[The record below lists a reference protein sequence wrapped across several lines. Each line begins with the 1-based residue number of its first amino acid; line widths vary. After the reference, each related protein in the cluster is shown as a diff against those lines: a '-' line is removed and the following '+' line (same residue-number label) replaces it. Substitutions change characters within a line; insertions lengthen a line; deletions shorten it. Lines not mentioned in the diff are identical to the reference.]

1 MLRAMNRPMNL
12 VACLIIAIA
21 TMILSRPS
29 AAAPPTTRP
38 ASPWPKLTPTEQTD
52 AVEKLK
58 TFADDASKKLDH
70 HLNLFETQYFLFY
83 TDLPQREAQNWA
95 SLLDRMYMRL
105 GELFAVKKGEN
116 IWKGKGLIFV
126 FAKAADY
133 RNYERQVE
141 KTDPIFSAG
150 RCHARRD
157 GSVHIAFY
165 KQDRELSFAHILVHE
180 SVHGFIHRYRTP
192 AMVPSWANEGLAD
205 AIATELVPDPP
216 TNPSKVQVADAL
228 RKHNSELGKFFR
240 TQQIEPWQ
248 YPVAE
253 TLTQFMI
260 LQSKHNYVEFINGI
274 KDGDD
279 WETSL
284 EKNYKASLERL
295 IPAYG
300 GWVGVK
306 GLSE

>member
-1 MLRAMNRPMNL
+1 MALVVLAIL
-12 VACLIIAIA
+12 VAPCASIAA
-21 TMILSRPS
+21 
-29 AAAPPTTRP
+29 PTTRP
-38 ASPWPKLTPTEQTD
+38 ASPWPKLTPAEQAD

-58 TFADDASKKLDH
+58 AFADDASKKLDH
-70 HLNLFETQYFLFY
+70 RLALFETQYFLFY

-116 IWKGKGLIFV
+116 IWQGKGLIFV

-192 AMVPSWANEGLAD
+192 APVPSWANEGLAD

-216 TNPSKVQVADAL
+216 SNPTRPQVADAL
-228 RKHNSELGKFFR
+228 RKHNNELGKFFR
-240 TQQIEPWQ
+240 TAQIEPWQ

-260 LQSKHNYVEFINGI
+260 LQSKRNYVDFINGI
-274 KDGDD
+274 KDVQD

-284 EKNYKASLERL
+284 DKNYKAPLERL

-300 GWVGVK
+300 AWVGVK

>member
-1 MLRAMNRPMNL
+1 MQMAQCLAII
-12 VACLIIAIA
+12 VAIFLAPRV
-21 TMILSRPS
+21 SF
-29 AAAPPTTRP
+29 AAPPTTRP
-38 ASPWPKLTPTEQTD
+38 ASPWPKLTATEQAE

-58 TFADDASKKLDH
+58 AFADDASTKLDRR
-70 HLNLFETQYFLFY
+70 LSLFETQYFLFY

-105 GELFAVKKGEN
+105 AELFAVKKGEN
-116 IWKGKGLIFV
+116 IWRGKGLIFV
-126 FAKAADY
+126 FAKASDY

-150 RCHARRD
+150 RCHARHD
-157 GSVHIAFY
+157 GTVHIAFY
-165 KQDRELSFAHILVHE
+165 KQDRELSFAHVLVHE
-180 SVHGFIHRYRTP
+180 SVHGFIHRYRT
-192 AMVPSWANEGLAD
+192 AAIVPSWANEGLAD

-216 TNPSKVQVADAL
+216 TNPTRQQVADAL
-228 RKHNSELGKFFR
+228 RKHNNELGKFFR
-240 TQQIEPWQ
+240 TPQIEPWQ

-260 LQSKHNYVEFINGI
+260 LQSKRNYVDFINGI
-274 KDGDD
+274 KDGQD

-284 EKNYKASLERL
+284 DKNYKAPLERL

-300 GWVGVK
+300 AWVGVK